1 MQEPWSENWRAVS
14 PPGAARF
21 DLPRRRSRLHIQE
34 QVTRLPSG
42 TAVAISARGVGS
54 SLRCTRFA
62 RRAGLTVSKSYIQF
76 PSARAPAFLVEAAPA
91 SLDYLT
97 GSVATVP
104 PGTTAAA
111 PIVEFGLRGLR
122 KICKTRL
129 FMALAPNL
137 LMIGVRK

>member
-1 MQEPWSENWRAVS
+1 MA
-14 PPGAARF
+14 
-21 DLPRRRSRLHIQE
+21 
-34 QVTRLPSG
+34 
-42 TAVAISARGVGS
+42 
-54 SLRCTRFA
+54 
-62 RRAGLTVSKSYIQF
+62 KSYLQF

-104 PGTTAAA
+104 PGTTVAA